1 MKIHGEEGQEE
12 SRSGALLEEAYIQM
26 KRDIITHRLRPGQKV
41 SEARLVRHTGLGRA
55 PVRAAMTR
63 LIQEG
68 LIQALSAKTTIISPL
83 TMAEIRE
90 MFHLRNMIEPDAA
103 RLAIGRV
110 DVAELRRL
118 NGFCDMEYRAGVV
131 DEEYAFLKANRD
143 FHMCIAEASGHPTQA
158 RWIARL
164 QDTAMRV
171 LWIRIRFG
179 SPAKWARGHD
189 EIIDAIERRDAAAV
203 ERHARKHLVANER
216 VILSM
221 LLETASDASL
231 SFKFGMT

>member
-1 MKIHGEEGQEE
+1 MKNYAELDQDETAPGV
-12 SRSGALLEEAYIQM
+12 LLEEAYNLI

-41 SEARLVRHTGLGRA
+41 SEARLVQHTGFGRA
-55 PVRAAMTR
+55 PVRVAMTR

-68 LIQALSAKTTIISPL
+68 LIRAPSAKTTIISPL

-103 RLAIGRV
+103 RLAIGRI
-110 DVAELRRL
+110 DVAQLRHL
-118 NGFCDMEYRAGVV
+118 NSFCDMEYRSGVI

-143 FHMCIAEASGHPTQA
+143 FHMAIAVASGHPTQA

-164 QDTAMRV
+164 QDIAMRV
-171 LWIRIRFG
+171 LWIRVRFG
-179 SPAKWARGHD
+179 PPAKWARGHD
-189 EIIDAIERRDAAAV
+189 EIIEAIERRDPAAV
-203 ERHARKHLVANER
+203 ERYARKHLVANER

-221 LLETASDASL
+221 LLETAVENTLNL
-231 SFKFGMT
+231 SFSMS